1 MIFTSDDGGRVP
13 TTAKDA
19 QPLTLRRLGQDT
31 TIAKADILSREKS
44 PTSMMPEGLL
54 NPLSHDEVRDLLA
67 DRRTSAQGP
76 LPKP

>member
-1 MIFTSDDGGRVP
+1 M

-19 QPLTLRRLGQDT
+19 QQRTLRRIRQDT
-31 TIAKADILSREKS
+31 TIAKADILSREKL

-54 NPLSHDEVRDLLA
+54 DTLSHDKVRDLLA